1 MSIKYDSYLKEH
13 RKNVVEA
20 FNWLKENVPEVVAGI
35 PNDQLSSDILF
46 INFRFSGGTFR
57 WLL

>member
-57 WLL
+57 